1 MQFRRIV
8 QAEEAA
14 LHAAAGGKFR
24 EHGSEVTAGTLHPT
38 GCVQFWEEANDHG
51 QSLPSA
57 ANNGKSRS
65 IMVLAK
71 RDSNLGFQVGW
82 SPA

>member
-1 MQFRRIV
+1 VTAR
-8 QAEEAA
+8 A
-14 LHAAAGGKFR
+14 LHAAGR
-24 EHGSEVTAGTLHPT
+24 
-38 GCVQFWEEANDHG
+38 VQFGEEANDHG

-71 RDSNLGFQVGW
+71 RDSNLEFQVGW
-82 SPA
+82 PPAYRWSCKIR